1 MADVLSIDPEHLKGR
16 HLRRAVEVLG
26 GGGVLIYPTD
36 TIYGLGCDITQKTAI
51 ERIRRIKG
59 RDARKPMSFVCA
71 DLNDIARYARV
82 SNYAYR
88 ILRRLLPGPYTFVL
102 PATKETPRL
111 LRSRQKTVGIR
122 IPDHPVTA
130 AIVKELGQPILSTSA
145 NRSEQDAITDPWQLE
160 EELGHDVDLIL
171 ECGQLPVL
179 PSSVVSLVGDEAVV
193 LRRGSGDLS
202 QFQEPA

>member
-1 MADVLSIDPEHLKGR
+1 MADVLNIDPEHLRGR
-16 HLRRAVEVLG
+16 HLRRAVEVLV

-130 AIVKELGQPILSTSA
+130 ALVRELGRPILSTSA

>member
-1 MADVLSIDPEHLKGR
+1 M
-16 HLRRAVEVLG
+16 
-26 GGGVLIYPTD
+26 
-36 TIYGLGCDITQKTAI
+36 

-130 AIVKELGQPILSTSA
+130 ALVKELGQPILSTSA
-145 NRSEQDAITDPWQLE
+145 NRSEQDAITDPLQLE
-160 EELGHDVDLIL
+160 EELGHEVDLIL

-193 LRRGSGDLS
+193 LRRGLGDLS
-202 QFQEPA
+202 QFEETA